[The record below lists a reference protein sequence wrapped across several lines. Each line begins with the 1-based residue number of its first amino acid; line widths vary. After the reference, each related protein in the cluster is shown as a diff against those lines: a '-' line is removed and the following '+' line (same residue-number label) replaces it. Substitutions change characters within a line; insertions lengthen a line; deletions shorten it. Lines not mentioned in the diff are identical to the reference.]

1 VDGVGDEDSLSLL
14 RRLDGSPSGD
24 AALLGMVLL
33 RRGGDGPQLE
43 RSQIKYGKIY
53 STTPRGPL
61 YHDPPD

>member
-43 RSQIKYGKIY
+43 RSQIKYLNFE
-53 STTPRGPL
+53 S
-61 YHDPPD
+61 